1 MINTRLDV
9 ESGIVYQEAKG
20 TFTWPD
26 MLKAMASVISDERS
40 AQCTK
45 SLWDFT
51 DANAALTMEEIE
63 MDLAALQ
70 SNLSGKVKREK
81 MAWVTSTELG
91 KSVVEIYLS
100 KFDWADEWRVFSDPA
115 SARAWLTE

>member
-1 MINTRLDV
+1 
-9 ESGIVYQEAKG
+9 
-20 TFTWPD
+20 
-26 MLKAMASVISDERS
+26 
-40 AQCTK
+40 
-45 SLWDFT
+45 
-51 DANAALTMEEIE
+51 

-70 SNLSGKVKREK
+70 SNLSGRFKREK

-100 KFDWADEWRVFSDPA
+100 KFDWADEWRVFSDPD